1 MTSKIHRVLALVFG
15 VLTLQGCVGEESD
28 LDAMMEE
35 MLPRLERLSGLE
47 ARAPIRMARQDR
59 ASVRAYVE
67 RQIEEELPR
76 DVLEG
81 IQATYV
87 ALGLIP
93 DTLDLRAL
101 LLDLYEEQVVGY
113 YDPKS
118 DTFYL
123 VEGHTAAEARVTL
136 AHELVHALQAQ
147 HVDLDSLIS
156 GERGSD
162 RQTAAQS
169 AIEGHA
175 TLVMYALLQELQSGG
190 EVDLARLP
198 DLSAQLR
205 SLLDAQN
212 EAFPV
217 YRTAPRVIRQT
228 LVFPYAGGAAFV
240 QALWRAKGRGAD
252 GRWPAPLDSLLPA
265 STEQVL
271 HPVDRFL
278 RERDLPTEIV
288 LTEGA
293 NGWRTL
299 YENTLGELELS
310 IFLTEHLG
318 WAADTAAVGW
328 DGDRYR
334 LLEGPGGG
342 RALVWYSVW
351 DDTASADAFAE
362 SYRRILEVR
371 PDRRGRVRRMEV
383 RGRPVVLV
391 VDAEAGVELDS
402 VPVPEILA
410 LEERA

>member
-1 MTSKIHRVLALVFG
+1 MTSMIRRVL
-15 VLTLQGCVGEESD
+15 VLSACAAVLQGCKGDEAAMDEMVEEI
-28 LDAMMEE
+28 
-35 MLPRLERLSGLE
+35 LPRLERLSGLE
-47 ARAPIRMARQDR
+47 ALEPIRMARQDS

-67 RQIEEELPR
+67 RQLDEELPR
-76 DVLEG
+76 EVLDG
-81 IQATYV
+81 IHATYV

-101 LLDLYEEQVVGY
+101 LLNLYSEQVVGY
-113 YDPKS
+113 YDPRN

-123 VEGHTAAEARVTL
+123 VEGRTVAEMGPVL
-136 AHELVHALQAQ
+136 AHELVHALQDQ
-147 HVDLDSLIS
+147 HADLEALIS
-156 GERGSD
+156 REQGND

-175 TLVMYALLQELQSGG
+175 TLVMFALLLEAESGG
-190 EVDLARLP
+190 ELDLSRLP
-198 DLSAQLR
+198 DMSAQLR
-205 SLLDAQN
+205 PLLEAQN

-217 YRTAPRVIRQT
+217 FRSAPRVIRQT
-228 LVFPYAGGAAFV
+228 LIFPYIGGASFV
-240 QALWRAKGRGAD
+240 QALWREKGRGPD
-252 GRWPAPLDSLLPA
+252 GRWPAPLDSLLPV

-271 HPVDRFL
+271 HPADRFFGV
-278 RERDLPTEIV
+278 RDLPTEIELGEV
-288 LTEGA
+288 PA
-293 NGWRTL
+293 GWQTL

-328 DGDRYR
+328 DGDRFR
-334 LLEGPGGG
+334 MLEGPSGE